1 MKPKQAKKQ
10 VMKGVFEMT
19 AKRILEIIED
29 EQRTAEE
36 NCERFSTLW
45 MEATTAH
52 DMEKADK
59 MNEYAN
65 AWEHRVDA
73 IVGLKLRI
81 ENAKRC
87 EKHNKP

>member
-1 MKPKQAKKQ
+1 
-10 VMKGVFEMT
+10 MT

-36 NCERFSTLW
+36 NCERFSKLW

-52 DMEKADK
+52 NMEKADRI
-59 MNEYAN
+59 NEYAS

-73 IVGLKLRI
+73 LVGLKLRI
-81 ENAKRC
+81 ENEKRR
-87 EKHNKP
+87 EKHSKR